1 MDAFVKGAGQH
12 RIGDDDIER
21 FEVRNA
27 REQIPVRGAH
37 AVRLERFV
45 RHGEHGVPIRSLR
58 WLGHE
63 PRAQQVLI
71 VTTLCRAAL
80 EVPECGDQETR
91 LSYESFGS
99 AIDGCPRLEHAE
111 GAPLEV
117 VHAVL
122 TTLELV
128 IQAKNL
134 GDKTWPQMK
143 WRLGALLLRDATS
156 DAKKDLSFCSGQ
168 NRTRAAET
176 LTQSKNDLA
185 RRHQIRE
192 HQRAGRRA
200 QYRAFDRAEQE
211 RCRGACRDDDDAI
224 ARVEWSTGRGERND
238 GGAEG
243 LKIGDSDQA
252 SCTRRKN
259 HSYRL
264 GYQLPTSNSQLP
276 TSDPDL
282 RMRTTEFRNELRIE
296 IWELGVGST

>member
-1 MDAFVKGAGQH
+1 MDAFVKRAGQH

-58 WLGHE
+58 WLGDE

-80 EVPECGDQETR
+80 EVPEGGNQETR

-99 AIDGCPRLEHAE
+99 AIDGCPRLEHGE

-134 GDKTWPQMK
+134 GDETWPQMK

-168 NRTRAAET
+168 NRDASCRDAHSVEERSRASSPDPGAPTRGSTSPVPRLRSCGAGAMP
-176 LTQSKNDLA
+176 
-185 RRHQIRE
+185 RRVS
-192 HQRAGRRA
+192 GRR
-200 QYRAFDRAEQE
+200 
-211 RCRGACRDDDDAI
+211 
-224 ARVEWSTGRGERND
+224 
-238 GGAEG
+238 
-243 LKIGDSDQA
+243 
-252 SCTRRKN
+252 
-259 HSYRL
+259 
-264 GYQLPTSNSQLP
+264 
-276 TSDPDL
+276 
-282 RMRTTEFRNELRIE
+282 
-296 IWELGVGST
+296 